1 VISRLFLI
9 FSLLWATPALSA
21 DVLLE
26 GTEDEQ
32 AALGFYDQGKHI
44 EAREKATFVL
54 ATNPRSFIGT
64 FVMAAVYFHLEANLP
79 RALFTLR
86 KAMKQLEDLY
96 GVPPSDPAA
105 EKWHRRLLK
114 VEGWILS
121 DMDDRQGQIENLDRY
136 NALYKPRRDVE
147 YMWPLLKLRRYDEAV
162 AIGKKLIYSDNT
174 WERRRAYNG
183 LMAVEDE
190 RRRRK
195 ASYEWGLAGYENTQ
209 GKSCIINS
217 NLGLASRRAFRLDEA
232 ERFDKEALKTEDGT
246 CPTSPYAQLTTVY
259 LIQGEFQKSLSAL
272 EELRK
277 VPRTPDERIQN
288 EMTIKGRLVELLY
301 ALGQLDEAV
310 QRTTEIMRQP
320 DRAGTTSASPESI
333 ELANAVLHWAA
344 LDARL
349 EVLRERAAV
358 RPLKESF
365 EIWNEIRGLLVE
377 RWQTRRLAIRLST
390 LDELLVDTVSPYYSD
405 VMPWYAGAMIEMLGP
420 GLVTKVVTVARA
432 RDVDFPKESNG
443 FYDYLLGELAW
454 RAGQWDEAIRLAG
467 QALDE
472 LPTREVSLRWRIQ
485 AWLADSLWHVGQTQQ
500 ARRHWHEVLR
510 SQPAVFRHLA
520 LALPVHFEVAS
531 GALGERAHQQLRQ
544 SPRFTSGDTGF
555 GVRIA
560 QVEGALQICLFGEGG
575 FQYACHVAEKIGEN
589 SEEALVKAL
598 DDFHGKAF
606 SPKLELTQKDIN
618 SLDGRAV
625 RQGAADAIKGLLDKE
640 DR

>member
-1 VISRLFLI
+1 MRIPLILLGFFWAPLVAAGPLRL
-9 FSLLWATPALSA
+9 
-21 DVLLE
+21 D
-26 GTEDEQ
+26 GTEDEK

-54 ATNPRSFIGT
+54 ATDPESFIGT

-86 KAMKQLEDLY
+86 KAMKQLEDAY
-96 GVPPSDPAA
+96 GVPPDDA
-105 EKWHRRLLK
+105 EAERWHRRLLK

-136 NALYKPRRDVE
+136 NALYKPSREVE
-147 YMWPLLKLRRYDEAV
+147 YMWPLLKLRRYDEAI

-190 RRRRK
+190 RRNRK
-195 ASYEWGLAGYENTQ
+195 ASYDWGLAGYENTQ

-217 NLGLASRRAFRLDEA
+217 NLGLASRRAFKLDEA
-232 ERFDKEALKTEDGT
+232 ERYDKEALKTEDGT

-301 ALGQLDEAV
+301 ALGQLDEAA

-333 ELANAVLHWAA
+333 ELANAVLHWAV

-358 RPLKESF
+358 RTLQDAF
-365 EIWNEIRGLLVE
+365 EIWNEIRSLLLE

-390 LDELLVDTVSPYYSD
+390 LDHLLIDTVSPYYSD
-405 VMPWYAGAMIEMLGP
+405 VMPWYAGAMIEMLGR
-420 GLVTKVVTVARA
+420 GLVTKVATAARA
-432 RDVDFPKESNG
+432 RDVDFPRESSG

-454 RAGQWDEAIRLAG
+454 RHGDHAEAKRLALK
-467 QALDE
+467 ALDE
-472 LPTREVSLRWRIQ
+472 LPVREISLRWRIQ
-485 AWLADSLWHVGQTQQ
+485 GWLADCHWHLGEVAE
-500 ARRHWHEVLR
+500 ARRHWHELLR
-510 SQPAVFRHLA
+510 SQPAVFRHLG
-520 LALPVHFEVAS
+520 LALPAKIEVQGGRRAEEARDRLRGSPRLAS
-531 GALGERAHQQLRQ
+531 GEA
-544 SPRFTSGDTGF
+544 GF

-560 QVEGALQICLFGEGG
+560 EVQGALQLCLFGEGG

-589 SEEALVKAL
+589 DEEALVEAL
-598 DDFHGKAF
+598 DGFHGKAF

-625 RQGAADAIKGLLDKE
+625 RQGAAEAIKGLLDKE